1 MWISQYVFIPEDV
14 EEAVILP
21 AGTTIGTVTLVS
33 LATMNDP
40 ALVAVM
46 EAAHEEAET
55 ILKQAA
61 DMRQKAESWKV
72 EVYSI
77 MAEEGMNAKAIRQ
90 TTVRHKPETA
100 LPKHDIRGTKSGS
113 ELVKIWEMSI
123 KNNKGIR
130 DQFNNWLTNGP
141 GKLMQFG
148 AKLEERELRETTETT
163 RHQ

>member
-1 MWISQYVFIPEDV
+1 MS
-14 EEAVILP
+14 EAVILP
-21 AGTTIGTVTLVS
+21 AGTAIDTVSLVS

-46 EAAHEEAET
+46 EAAHEEAEAV
-55 ILKQAA
+55 LKQAE
-61 DMRQKAESWKV
+61 DMRQKAESWKG

-77 MAEEGMNAKAIRQ
+77 MTNEGMNADAIRQ
-90 TTVRHKPETA
+90 TTVRHRPETA
-100 LPKHDIRGTKSGS
+100 LPKHDIRGKKSGD

-130 DQFNNWLTNGP
+130 DQFNSWLNTGP

-148 AKLEERELRETTETT
+148 SKLDERELREL
-163 RHQ
+163 QVLCF